1 MKLKL
6 RPLTAKQRRLVEENL
21 PFVNYV
27 MAHPR
32 YRSFSASLGLD
43 EAKSV
48 AQMEFV
54 MRARTF
60 DPSKGLK
67 FGTYAM
73 QAIDSALRD
82 AALRRQRQMP
92 LGAEV
97 PAAVRNARCRGLEP
111 DMEAVV
117 REAVGVSADPA

>member
-1 MKLKL
+1 MKQKL
-6 RPLTAKQRRLVEENL
+6 RPLTVRQRRLVEENL

-27 MAHPR
+27 VAHPR
-32 YRSFSASLGLD
+32 YRSFSAALGFD

-48 AQMEFV
+48 AQMELV

-73 QAIDSALRD
+73 QAIGSALRD
-82 AALRRQRQMP
+82 AAMRRQRQMP
-92 LGAEV
+92 LGGEV
-97 PAAVRNARCRGLEP
+97 PAAVRNLPCRSLEP
-111 DMEAVV
+111 EMEAMV
-117 REAVGVSADPA
+117 REEFVSAQPA